1 MGGSKNVYASVKAYS
16 KRGKLLTR
24 GDFQTLAESRDLEE
38 LMTRIKNTV
47 YAEAVADVQK
57 PYSSQNIE
65 SALRSKL
72 ADIHY
77 SIAKT
82 SGNSAVLDAYY
93 MKFIVSNL
101 KLILK
106 GKILGKPQEEIES
119 HVNLHAEELIKQR
132 DVIVKALVAKDFEEA
147 VASLNSVEFADE
159 IAKAAALYN
168 EKKNLQ
174 IFDTYFDKIL
184 FQQLAGAMKN
194 YADKAATKIV
204 SMDIDFYNI
213 LSVIRGKFWGLQEE
227 QIQDLVINTSPPAK
241 ELLGRMIAA
250 ASVRDAFN
258 ELSSTKYKDLVPQV
272 ENELDAIA
280 GFERAFELSIYNSSL
295 RSFTQ
300 MFSFATIVGITKLTS
315 FEVRNLAAIAFAVE
329 QKIPTETTMSSHDFC
344 PTPISSI
351 PRNLFSNRRTHH
363 WSSYW
368 LWPSFCYTCLL
379 RKNFKSDNQTYELSI
394 RSQKR

>member
-16 KRGKLLTR
+16 KRGKLLTKA
-24 GDFQTLAESRDLEE
+24 DFQTLAESRDLEE

-57 PYSSQNIE
+57 PYTSQSIE
-65 SALRSKL
+65 SALRSQL

-82 SGNSAVLDAYY
+82 AGSSGVLDAYY

-106 GKILGKPQEEIES
+106 GKVLGKSQEEIET
-119 HVNLHAEELIKQR
+119 HINLHAEELIKQR
-132 DVIVKALVAKDFEEA
+132 DVVVKALVAKDLEEA
-147 VASLNSVEFADE
+147 VASLNSVEFGDE

-184 FQQLAGAMKN
+184 FQYLAGAMKN
-194 YADKAATKIV
+194 YADKDATKLV
-204 SMDIDFYNI
+204 AMDIDFYNI
-213 LSVIRGKFWGLQEE
+213 LSVIRGKFWGLQED
-227 QIQDLVINTSPPAK
+227 QIQDLIISTSPPAR
-241 ELLGRMIAA
+241 ELLGRMMSAA
-250 ASVRDAFN
+250 TVRDAFN

-280 GFERAFELSIYNSSL
+280 EFERAFEMSIYNTAL
-295 RSFTQ
+295 RSFTK

-315 FEVRNLAAIAFAVE
+315 FEVRNLAAIAFAIE
-329 QKIPTETTMSSHDFC
+329 QKIPTETTMSKL
-344 PTPISSI
+344 I
-351 PRNLFSNRRTHH
+351 L
-363 WSSYW
+363 
-368 LWPSFCYTCLL
+368 
-379 RKNFKSDNQTYELSI
+379 QEE
-394 RSQKR
+394 

>member
-16 KRGKLLTR
+16 KRGKLLTKS
-24 GDFQTLAESRDLEE
+24 DFQTLAESRDLEE

-47 YAEAVADVQK
+47 YADAVADVQK
-57 PYSSQNIE
+57 PYTSQGIE

-82 SGNSAVLDAYY
+82 SGNSGVLDAYY

-106 GKILGKPQEEIES
+106 GKVLGKSQEELET

-132 DVIVKALVAKDFEEA
+132 DIVIKALVAKDIEET
-147 VASLNSVEFADE
+147 VASLNSVQFGEE

-168 EKKNLQ
+168 EKKNVQ

-184 FQQLAGAMKN
+184 FQYLAGAMKN
-194 YADKAATKIV
+194 YADKDATKIV
-204 SMDIDFYNI
+204 AMDIDFYNI
-213 LSVIRGKFWGLQEE
+213 LSVIRGKFWGLQED
-227 QIQDLVINTSPPAK
+227 QIQDLIISTSPPAR
-241 ELLGRMIAA
+241 ELLGRMMAA

-258 ELSSTKYKDLVPQV
+258 ELSTTKYKELVPQV

-280 GFERAFELSIYNSSL
+280 EFERAFEMLIYNASL
-295 RSFTQ
+295 RSFTK
-300 MFSFATIVGITKLTS
+300 MFSFATIVGITKLTA

-329 QKIPTETTMSSHDFC
+329 QKIPTETTMSKLIL
-344 PTPISSI
+344 P
-351 PRNLFSNRRTHH
+351 
-363 WSSYW
+363 
-368 LWPSFCYTCLL
+368 
-379 RKNFKSDNQTYELSI
+379 KE
-394 RSQKR
+394 